1 MRLQSVLSRLFPRS
15 FSAKLLA
22 VAFVGI
28 HVPLLLLIVWLVGL
42 AELDPHER
50 WTVFAVVLCATLLGT
65 TGTLAVLYRLLG
77 PLRAAA
83 DALDVYYAEQRLP
96 LLPEHG
102 EDELGRLLRGINRSL
117 RGIDA
122 GLRDARRHALLDP
135 LTESLNRRGCEQA
148 LGNSVIA
155 AGQEGWPFVLFV
167 IDMDNLKPINDRHGH
182 AAGDAVLVRL
192 VETAYGWLGPQDWI
206 GRWGGDEF
214 LIGVH
219 APEDEATLKLNQW
232 LSMLE
237 SQDEAQAPVYV
248 SAGSAAHRPG
258 EDAGSLYRRADAA
271 MYRAKFS
278 GGRRLVRDGF
288 EDPDTQPLPP

>member
-1 MRLQSVLSRLFPRS
+1 MRLHSVLSRLFPRS

-22 VAFVGI
+22 VAFIGI

-42 AELDPHER
+42 AELDPRER
-50 WTVFAVVLCATLLGT
+50 WTIFAVVLCATLLGT
-65 TGTLAVLYRLLG
+65 AGTLAALYRMLA
-77 PLRAAA
+77 PLRVAA

-96 LLPEHG
+96 LLPEQG

-155 AGQEGWPFVLFV
+155 AEREGWPFTLFV
-167 IDMDNLKPINDRHGH
+167 IDMDNLKPINDRYGH

-219 APEDEATLKLNQW
+219 ASEDEATLKLNQW
-232 LSMLE
+232 LSSLE
-237 SQDEAQAPVYV
+237 RQEGEHAPVYA
-248 SAGSAAHRPG
+248 SAGSAAHRPD
-258 EDAGSLYRRADAA
+258 EEAGALYRRADAA

-278 GGRRLVRDGF
+278 GGRRLVRDGH
-288 EDPDTQPLPP
+288 EDPDTRPLPA

>member
-1 MRLQSVLSRLFPRS
+1 MRLYNALSRLFPNS

-28 HVPLLLLIVWLVGL
+28 HVPLLLLVVWLLAVSGL
-42 AELDPHER
+42 EPAEKWRIAL
-50 WTVFAVVLCATLLGT
+50 VVLGATLLGT
-65 TGTLAVLYRLLG
+65 VVTLWVLYRLLA

-83 DALDVYYAEQRLP
+83 EALDVYYSEQRLP

-122 GLRDARRHALLDP
+122 GLQDLRKHALVDP
-135 LTESLNRRGCEQA
+135 LTEALNRRGCEQA
-148 LGNSVIA
+148 LGSSVA
-155 AGQEGWPFVLFV
+155 ASDAGGWPFALFV
-167 IDMDNLKPINDRHGH
+167 IDMDNLKPINDRYGH
-182 AAGDAVLVRL
+182 AAGDHVLVRL
-192 VETAYGWLGPQDWI
+192 VESAFGWLGAQDWV

-219 APEDEATLKLNQW
+219 APEHEATLKLNQW

-237 SQDEAQAPVYV
+237 QDTSGEAPLYV
-248 SAGSAAHRPG
+248 SAGCAMHRAGESAT
-258 EDAGSLYRRADAA
+258 DLYRRADMA

-278 GGRRLVRDGF
+278 GGRRLVCDGH
-288 EDPDTQPLPP
+288 EDQA

>member
-1 MRLQSVLSRLFPRS
+1 MTVYATLSRLFPRS

-22 VAFVGI
+22 VAFFGI
-28 HVPLLLLIVWLVGL
+28 HVPLLLLMAWLVGV
-42 AELDPHER
+42 ADLDPTAR
-50 WTVFAVVLCATLLGT
+50 WRIFAVVLAATLLGT
-65 TGTLAVLYRLLG
+65 ALTLTVLYRLLA
-77 PLRAAA
+77 PLRDAA
-83 DALDVYYAEQRLP
+83 DALDVYYAEQLLP
-96 LLPEHG
+96 LLPEQG

-148 LGNSVIA
+148 LASSVA
-155 AGQEGWPFVLFV
+155 ASGKSGWPFVLFV
-167 IDMDNLKPINDRHGH
+167 IDMDNLKPINDRFGH

-192 VETAYGWLGPQDWI
+192 VETAYGWLGAQDWI

-219 APEDEATLKLNQW
+219 AAEEEATLKLNQW

-237 SQDEAQAPVYV
+237 SDADGHAPVHA
-248 SAGSAAHRPG
+248 SAGSAAHRAG
-258 EDAGSLYRRADAA
+258 EDAASLYRRADAA

-278 GGRRLVRDGF
+278 GGRRLVRDGH
-288 EDPDTQPLPP
+288 EEPDARRLPA

>member
-1 MRLQSVLSRLFPRS
+1 MPLHDTLSRIFPRS

-28 HVPLLLLIVWLVGL
+28 HVPLLLLIVWLIGL
-42 AELDPHER
+42 GDLSASQR
-50 WTVFAVVLCATLLGT
+50 WAVFAVVLGATVIGT
-65 TGTLAVLYRLLG
+65 TLTLAALYRLLA
-77 PLRAAA
+77 PLRDAA
-83 DALDVYYAEQRLP
+83 DALDIYYAEQRLP

-148 LGNSVIA
+148 LRDSVAA
-155 AGQEGWPFVLFV
+155 AGAGGWPFTLFV
-167 IDMDNLKPINDRHGH
+167 IDMDNLKPINDRYGH
-182 AAGDAVLVRL
+182 EAGDRVLKRL

-214 LIGVH
+214 LLGVH
-219 APEDEATLKLNQW
+219 APEEEATLKLNQW

-237 SQDEAQAPVYV
+237 REDAHAPVHV
-248 SAGSAAHRPG
+248 SAGSAVHGPCEEAA
-258 EDAGSLYRRADAA
+258 ELYRRADAA

-278 GGRRLVRDGF
+278 GGRRLVRDGH
-288 EDPDTQPLPP
+288 EDPDARPLPA

>member
-1 MRLQSVLSRLFPRS
+1 MRLYDLLSRLFPRS

-28 HVPLLLLIVWLVGL
+28 HIPLLLLIAWLVWQTEL
-42 AELDPHER
+42 AGAQM
-50 WTVFAVVLCATLLGT
+50 WTVAGVVLVATLLGT
-65 TGTLAVLYRLLG
+65 GGTLWVLYRLLA

-83 DALDVYYAEQRLP
+83 EALDVYYAEQRLP
-96 LLPEHG
+96 LLPEYG

-122 GLRDARRHALLDP
+122 GLQDLKKHALVDP
-135 LTESLNRRGCEQA
+135 LTEALNRRGCEQA
-148 LGNSVIA
+148 LLDSVA
-155 AGQEGWPFVLFV
+155 AAQREGWPFALFV

-182 AAGDAVLVRL
+182 AAGDQVLVRL
-192 VETAYGWLGPQDWI
+192 VESAFDWLGAQDWI

-219 APEDEATLKLNQW
+219 APEHEAALKLNQW
-232 LSMLE
+232 LSGLE
-237 SQDEAQAPVYV
+237 QAPDGQIPVHA
-248 SAGSAAHRPG
+248 SAGCAVCRAGEPASA
-258 EDAGSLYRRADAA
+258 LYRRADAA

-278 GGRRLVRDGF
+278 GGRQLVCD
-288 EDPDTQPLPP
+288 EQPAPAPAL